1 MKPFWRPFCALFG
14 KTNAAVSAWQERGQE
29 SAAAAAAAAV
39 AYTDAVCFGPGAVDL
54 PLFDCFVLV
63 HIDGGDGMLG
73 ARLHLP
79 VHLPLGVFR
88 LGLEQVH
95 PLLCFDPAGNGEGR
109 RGKKR
114 RKGRV
119 NFIRGDD
126 LCARSGVSAL
136 CVQQSSSLVL
146 RHGKSNSTDESI
158 TEMNEDGSAVI
169 HEARSE
175 DDFRSQCSLTL
186 STRL

>member
-1 MKPFWRPFCALFG
+1 MESLFCALSLCG
-14 KTNAAVSAWQERGQE
+14 RSEGRNQQLQLTQA
-29 SAAAAAAAAV
+29 
-39 AYTDAVCFGPGAVDL
+39 PGAVDL

-109 RGKKR
+109 RGGKKKR
-114 RKGRV
+114 RV
-119 NFIRGDD
+119 NFIRGGD
-126 LCARSGVSAL
+126 LCARSGVSAPM
-136 CVQQSSSLVL
+136 CAAVL
-146 RHGKSNSTDESI
+146 LFSI
-158 TEMNEDGSAVI
+158 ASWQKQF
-169 HEARSE
+169 HR
-175 DDFRSQCSLTL
+175 
-186 STRL
+186 